1 MLDFSGSG
9 VIHCTGGF
17 VALFATIV
25 LGPRRGRFYDRNGIP
40 RETPGLQK
48 GHSVALQLLGTMIL
62 WFGWYGFNPG
72 SALLLGNDM
81 ASSIAAHTVLTTT
94 MSAACGALS
103 ALFTNA
109 FLVWRKHDE
118 FHLDLVAAMNG
129 LLSGLVAITAGCA
142 FVDPWASVVI
152 GLISGWMYLFGS
164 WALIKLKIDDAVDA
178 IPVHLANGLWGVF
191 AVGLFASPKP
201 VSAVL
206 GNDDHVGIFYTPDD
220 PTLLGAQIVGALFI
234 FAWTLGTMFPFFLVL
249 NYVGWFRVNELEE
262 IVGLDTTYHGKNS
275 LADSCE
281 EASVTDEVERKEA
294 FLQRRRERTKTH
306 SSLNAIIDGSWG
318 ELDVSTPGS
327 EDGMALPEQAPQQA
341 KSLLTSNTTS
351 SDTLTGG
358 FPSNSSASRSAP
370 SSFSENDFPSARSP
384 VVRQFAEL

>member
-1 MLDFSGSG
+1 
-9 VIHCTGGF
+9 
-17 VALFATIV
+17 
-25 LGPRRGRFYDRNGIP
+25 
-40 RETPGLQK
+40 
-48 GHSVALQLLGTMIL
+48 MIL